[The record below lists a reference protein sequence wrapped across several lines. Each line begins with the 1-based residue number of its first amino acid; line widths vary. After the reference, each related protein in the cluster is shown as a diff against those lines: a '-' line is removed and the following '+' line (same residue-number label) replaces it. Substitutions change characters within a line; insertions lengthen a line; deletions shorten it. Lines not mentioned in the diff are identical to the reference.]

1 MLQRHRAG
9 GRFPRYSN
17 AVLAYGGRSVKGFV
31 LGVVVALLVIAG
43 IGYIGVVTGTLIPAN
58 ADARPGKLETWAARA
73 SLRATV
79 DRDAPKTAAPVAL
92 DDATLNEGIKIYGNN
107 CIVCHGGAD
116 GHPSDI
122 GFGLYQKAPL
132 LGKHGVEDDPE
143 GETYWKVRHGI
154 RLTGMPAF
162 SNTLS
167 DEQLWQV
174 SLFLKHMDKLP
185 PGPAKNWKALKNPA
199 GLVPADK
206 LPKPMAGSRA

>member
-1 MLQRHRAG
+1 M
-9 GRFPRYSN
+9 
-17 AVLAYGGRSVKGFV
+17 KGFI

-43 IGYIGVVTGTLIPAN
+43 VGYTGVVTGTLIPAN
-58 ADARPGKLETWAARA
+58 ADARPGKLETWAAKT
-73 SLRATV
+73 SLHATI
-79 DRDAPKTAAPVAL
+79 DREAPKTAVPVPL
-92 DDATLNEGIKIYGNN
+92 TDAALNEGIKIYGDN

-116 GHPSDI
+116 GRPSDI

-167 DEQLWQV
+167 EEQLWQV
-174 SLFLKHMDKLP
+174 ALFLKHMDKLP
-185 PGPAKNWKALKNPA
+185 SGPNKNWKNLKNPA
-199 GLVPADK
+199 ALVPPDK
-206 LPKPMAGSRA
+206 LPKQMAGK